1 MSPDEQLKPT
11 GRPTWTKTSN
21 LVALSCA
28 VILTIVA
35 AIMLRSRNEPV
46 APKSS
51 GPTLADQVRKNA
63 QNALEGRDDEAGMM
77 LLRQSRGL
85 LISYCRGNPNDS
97 EMAILLA
104 QILRRLGQ
112 ASDAELAVDNV
123 LKQAP
128 QISEALWLKGEL
140 VAARGGNNPQ
150 KFFQW
155 AADSRLTASD
165 PQIGRDIWAKY
176 ALQLLEADS
185 DQQARQY
192 LDKAAAAGLADAR
205 LAYGYG
211 TLAFR
216 AGDFE
221 QARKHLGEA
230 VRTEAGNARA
240 WLMLASA
247 QRQLRQVAQAR
258 ASLKEAL
265 ASCREKSKLL
275 MELGQLELADGKPA
289 DAASAFASACN
300 YAANRAQ
307 ASLLAAQAFYQ
318 AGQFAQAMK
327 YVDMAS
333 AENPPSQ
340 QMSELMAK
348 IEEARFGPH
357 TVR

>member
-1 MSPDEQLKPT
+1 MCPNEQPVSRSKPT
-11 GRPTWTKTSN
+11 WAKTSN

-28 VILTIVA
+28 IILTIVA

-46 APKSS
+46 VQKSS
-51 GPTLADQVRKNA
+51 GPTLADQVRRNA
-63 QNALEGRDDEAGMM
+63 QDALEGRDDKAGMM
-77 LLRQSRGL
+77 LLAQSRDL
-85 LISYCRGNPNDS
+85 LISYCRGNPKDN

-104 QILRRLGQ
+104 RIFRRLGQ
-112 ASDAELAVDNV
+112 VSDAELAVDNV

-128 QISEALWLKGEL
+128 QMSEALWLKGEL

-155 AADSRLTASD
+155 AADSPLAASN
-165 PQIGRDIWAKY
+165 PQVGRDIWAKY
-176 ALQLLEADS
+176 ALQLLEADN

-205 LAYGYG
+205 LAHGYG
-211 TLAFR
+211 IVAFR

-221 QARKHLGEA
+221 QARKHLAEA
-230 VRTEAGNARA
+230 VRTEAGNAQG
-240 WLMLASA
+240 WLMLAAA
-247 QRQLRQVAQAR
+247 QRQLGQVAQAR

-265 ASCREKSKLL
+265 ASCRDKSKLL

-300 YAANRAQ
+300 YAINRAE

-327 YVDMAS
+327 YADMAS

-340 QMSELMAK
+340 QMAELMAR
-348 IEEARFGPH
+348 IEEARFGPQKE
-357 TVR
+357 R